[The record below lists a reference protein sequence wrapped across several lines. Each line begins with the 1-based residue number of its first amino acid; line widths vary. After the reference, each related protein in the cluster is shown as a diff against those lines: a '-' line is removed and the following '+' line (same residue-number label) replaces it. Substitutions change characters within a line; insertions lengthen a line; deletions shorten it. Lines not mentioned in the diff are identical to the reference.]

1 MSAVAQNMFYE
12 FAIMQDARRDIADV
26 CARLLDWWDD
36 PTPTAP
42 AEQHRGRKRHIPH
55 ADGNFATFVYI
66 PVPRRKV
73 THRLDAARASLRQ
86 LCRLKW
92 NLRPPEEAGD
102 QGLLACTGIHEMPN
116 TQPPL
121 SVAQHVAIT
130 STGENSKTGVLHASG
145 GRSVRESVDVQEP
158 SPNHVVTDS
167 PPAFGRDIHGK
178 KPKLRRQP
186 QLHTTK
192 EVVDIVDLHLSLSR
206 TFMLQYHLIEPFL
219 AQITTNLRQ
228 FRCFTVQLQTHLD
241 IFSNADHSCFFAAL
255 TASPTCASHL
265 VAPVVKCVDEIVT
278 RFGGEPFSF
287 RPFRPHV
294 SLAWTAEDIRPALHI
309 TSRASAHGDRRTA
322 QHSPSSGDDDDTAE
336 DADGGQVCWLQI
348 EDALQQFRDTQA
360 GSQESAVENRNVESS
375 VPGTPTKCRS
385 YLAGDCYSV
394 ARNRPETEAEE
405 EPQVE
410 AGATVEAPSPAWIWI
425 EVQKVCVSVGN
436 RISTITLQGGVSD
449 SDSSSG
455 TSDTEGM

>member
-1 MSAVAQNMFYE
+1 MSAIAQDMFYE
-12 FAIMQDARRDIADV
+12 FARMQDARRDTADV

-36 PTPTAP
+36 PAPTAP
-42 AEQHRGRKRHIPH
+42 AEQHRGRKRQIPH

-92 NLRPPEEAGD
+92 NLRRPEEVGD
-102 QGLLACTGIHEMPN
+102 QGHLACVGIHERSN

-121 SVAQHVAIT
+121 SATQNVAET
-130 STGENSKTGVLHASG
+130 STEENSKTGVLHKSG
-145 GRSVRESVDVQEP
+145 GRSVQESVNVQEP
-158 SPNHVVTDS
+158 SPNHLVTDS
-167 PPAFGRDIHGK
+167 SPAFRRDIHGK
-178 KPKLRRQP
+178 KPKIHRQL

-192 EVVDIVDLHLSLSR
+192 EVVDIADLHLSLSR

-219 AQITTNLRQ
+219 AQITTHLRQ
-228 FRCFTVQLQTHLD
+228 FKCFTVELQTELD

-255 TASPTCASHL
+255 TASPTSANHL
-265 VAPVVKCVDEIVT
+265 VSPVVKCVDEIVT

-294 SLAWTAEDIRPALHI
+294 SLAWTAEDIRPALRI
-309 TSRASAHGDRRTA
+309 TSRASAHEARRTT
-322 QHSPSSGDDDDTAE
+322 QRLSSSGDDDDTAE
-336 DADGGQVCWLQI
+336 DGDEGQLCWPQI
-348 EDALQQFRDTQA
+348 EDALQQFRDTQT
-360 GSQESAVENRNVESS
+360 GSQ
-375 VPGTPTKCRS
+375 
-385 YLAGDCYSV
+385 V
-394 ARNRPETEAEE
+394 AQNCPETEAEE

-410 AGATVEAPSPAWIWI
+410 AGATVEAPSPARIWI

-436 RISTITLQGGVSD
+436 RISSITLQGGVSD